1 MEWLSSQGGVRSL
14 RRIIDPIRKLI
25 PFILFS
31 ALSAVLMFRWPG
43 FLFFAWIGAC
53 VSIGI
58 YASDR
63 YKGREKQTG
72 RKIAILLMSPVF
84 LLFLGMMQRENLQ
97 LEETVFYLAYF
108 SAGGIFTRV
117 LIHYAIAKVGGPLIF
132 GRGFCGWACWTAA
145 FLEWLPIR
153 GNEPIPVKYQFIRYP
168 VFIISLAVPFIMIQV
183 GYDYIS
189 QHIYDTPGRF
199 LTHYKYH
206 QLLFFLIGNGLYYA
220 AAFPLAFIFRKK
232 RAFCKIA
239 CPVSLV
245 MKIPARYSIIKK
257 TPTGEECTQ
266 CGACNRNCPMDVDVM
281 GYISNGRRVEST
293 ECILCNTC
301 VHVCPADAV
310 R

>member
-1 MEWLSSQGGVRSL
+1 M

-31 ALSAVLMFRWPG
+31 ALSAILMFKWPG

-58 YASDR
+58 YAADR
-63 YKGREKQTG
+63 YKGRAKQTG
-72 RKIAILLMSPVF
+72 RRIAIILMAPVF
-84 LLFLGMMQRENLQ
+84 LVFLGIMQRENLQ

-108 SAGGIFTRV
+108 ITGGIFTRV
-117 LIHYAIAKVGGPLIF
+117 LIHYAIAKVGGPLVF

-145 FLEWLPIR
+145 LLEWLPIR
-153 GNEPIPVKYQFIRYP
+153 ENKPIPEKYQYMRYP
-168 VFIISLAVPFIMIQV
+168 VLIISLAVPFIMIQA

-189 QHIYDTPGRF
+189 QHVYDTPGQVIS
-199 LTHYKYH
+199 HHKYH
-206 QLLFFLIGNGLYYA
+206 QLLFFLVGNALYYA
-220 AAFPLAFIFRKK
+220 AALPLAFIFRKK

-245 MKIPARYSIIKK
+245 MKIPARYSLIKK
-257 TPTGEECTQ
+257 TPTGERCTE

-281 GYISNGRRVEST
+281 GYVRSGRRVEST
-293 ECILCNTC
+293 ECILCNAC
-301 VHVCPADAV
+301 VHVCPANAL

>member
-1 MEWLSSQGGVRSL
+1 M
-14 RRIIDPIRKLI
+14 RRIVDPIRKLI

-31 ALSAVLMFRWPG
+31 ALSAVLMFKWPG

-53 VSIGI
+53 ISIGM
-58 YASDR
+58 YAADR
-63 YKGREKQTG
+63 YNGRARQTG
-72 RKIAILLMSPVF
+72 RRIAIILMAPVF
-84 LLFLGMMQRENLQ
+84 LVFLGIMQRENLQ

-108 SAGGIFTRV
+108 ITGGIFTRV
-117 LIHYAIAKVGGPLIF
+117 LIHYAIAKVGGPLVF

-145 FLEWLPIR
+145 LLEWLPIR
-153 GNEPIPVKYQFIRYP
+153 ENKPIPPQYQYIRYP
-168 VFIISLAVPFIMIQV
+168 VLIISLAVPFIMIQA

-189 QHIYDTPGRF
+189 QHVYDPPGQVISQ
-199 LTHYKYH
+199 HKYH
-206 QLLFFLIGNGLYYA
+206 QLLFFLFGNALYYA
-220 AAFPLAFIFRKK
+220 AALPVAFIFRKK

-245 MKIPARYSIIKK
+245 MKIPARYSLIKK
-257 TPTGEECTQ
+257 TPTGERCTE

-281 GYISNGRRVEST
+281 GYIRNGRRVEST

-301 VHVCPADAV
+301 VHVCPADAL

>member
-1 MEWLSSQGGVRSL
+1 L
-14 RRIIDPIRKLI
+14 RCIVDPIRKLI

-31 ALSAVLMFRWPG
+31 ALSAILMFRWPG

-84 LLFLGMMQRENLQ
+84 IIFLGIMQRENLQ

-108 SAGGIFTRV
+108 ITGGIFTRV
-117 LIHYAIAKVGGPLIF
+117 LIHYAIAKIGGPLIF

-145 FLEWLPIR
+145 FLDWLPIR
-153 GNEPIPVKYQFIRYP
+153 ENKPIPVKYQYIRYP
-168 VFIISLAVPFIMIQV
+168 VFIISLAVPFIMIQA

-189 QHIYDTPGRF
+189 QHVYDPPGQFITP
-199 LTHYKYH
+199 HKYH
-206 QLLFFLIGNGLYYA
+206 QLLFFLIGNVLYYT

-257 TPTGEECTQ
+257 EPTGEKCTQ
-266 CGACNRNCPMDVDVM
+266 CSACNRNCPMDVDVM
-281 GYISNGRRVEST
+281 GYISNGERVKST

-301 VHVCPADAV
+301 VHVCPANAV

>member
-1 MEWLSSQGGVRSL
+1 L
-14 RRIIDPIRKLI
+14 RRIIDPIRKLL

-31 ALSAVLMFRWPG
+31 ALSAILMFRWPG

-53 VSIGI
+53 ISIGI

-63 YKGREKQTG
+63 YKGRARQTG

-84 LLFLGMMQRENLQ
+84 LFFLGFMQRENLQ

-108 SAGGIFTRV
+108 IVGGIFTRV

-145 FLEWLPIR
+145 LLEWLPIR
-153 GNEPIPVKYQFIRYP
+153 ENKPIPVKYQFIRYP
-168 VFIISLAVPFIMIQV
+168 IFIISLAVPFIMIQA
-183 GYDYIS
+183 GYDYFS
-189 QHIYDTPGRF
+189 HHIYDTPGRF
-199 LTHYKYH
+199 ITDHKYH

-220 AAFPLAFIFRKK
+220 AAVSLAFIFQKK

-239 CPVSLV
+239 CPVSLM

-257 TPTGEECTQ
+257 TPTGETCTQ
-266 CGACNRNCPMDVDVM
+266 CSACNRNCPMDVDVM
-281 GYISNGRRVEST
+281 GYISNGRRVGST
-293 ECILCNTC
+293 ECILCSTC
-301 VHVCPADAV
+301 VHVCPVSAL

>member
-1 MEWLSSQGGVRSL
+1 L
-14 RRIIDPIRKLI
+14 RRILDPIRKLI

-31 ALSAVLMFRWPG
+31 ALSAILMFRWPG

-84 LLFLGMMQRENLQ
+84 LLFLGFMQRENLQ

-108 SAGGIFTRV
+108 ISGGIFTRV

-145 FLEWLPIR
+145 LLEWLPIR
-153 GNEPIPVKYQFIRYP
+153 DNKPIPTKYQFIRYL
-168 VFIISLAVPFIMIQV
+168 VFIISLIMPFIMIQAS
-183 GYDYIS
+183 YDYIS
-189 QHIYDTPGRF
+189 QHIYDLPGQF
-199 LTHYKYH
+199 ITHYKYH
-206 QLLFFLIGNGLYYA
+206 QLLFFLAGNGLYYA
-220 AAFPLAFIFRKK
+220 VAVPLAFIFRKK

-245 MKIPARYSIIKK
+245 MKIPARYSVIKK
-257 TPTGEECTQ
+257 GPTGETCTQ
-266 CGACNRNCPMDVDVM
+266 CSACNRSCPMDVDVM
-281 GYISNGRRVEST
+281 GYISNGRRVGST

-301 VHVCPADAV
+301 VHVCPVGAI